1 MLFRSQQTE
10 DLASQFEQ
18 GLRKSSLQDFLSNA
32 RLGTDLLLRN
42 LNKASEL
49 VSSFKQ
55 VAVDRTSANRRRFA
69 LHEMMDELILTLG
82 PMIRKSRHG
91 VQSDIAEGL
100 VLDSYPGALGQVM
113 TNLINNA
120 FIHAFDEEHEG
131 VVHIVARAAAENK
144 ISIVVSDNGKGIL
157 PAHISRI
164 FDPFFTTRLGQ
175 GGSGLGLNIV
185 YNLVHEVLE
194 GSISVDSKPGQGT
207 RFELLLPAVVR
218 AAAEAHQ
225 TSVLAQDAVPE
236 TQTGYQP

>member
-1 MLFRSQQTE
+1 
-10 DLASQFEQ
+10 
-18 GLRKSSLQDFLSNA
+18 LSNA

-55 VAVDRTSANRRRFA
+55 VAVDRTSANRRRFV

-91 VQSDIAEGL
+91 VQSDIAPGL

-131 VVHIVARAAAENK
+131 EVRIVARAAAEDK
-144 ISIVVSDNGKGIL
+144 VSIVVSDNGKGIL
-157 PAHISRI
+157 ASHISRI
-164 FDPFFTTRLGQ
+164 FDPFFTT
-175 GGSGLGLNIV
+175 S
-185 YNLVHEVLE
+185 
-194 GSISVDSKPGQGT
+194 GT
-207 RFELLLPAVVR
+207 RRQRSGFKYRIQPR
-218 AAAEAHQ
+218 A
-225 TSVLAQDAVPE
+225 
-236 TQTGYQP
+236 